1 MFIKK
6 AEESDI
12 KNIVELHKY
21 SYDEDHFTSTFSKK
35 QLFRYY
41 STIMRFNNFNVVA
54 YDDSENLLGFIIA
67 GDRIKYAIGEFIRR
81 NYIIL
86 FLYLIKNP
94 RFLFQKIIYYLN
106 LFTHKS
112 HFPQIKFRLLSIAV
126 NRRLQDKGIGSQLI
140 SHFENELKC
149 NGINVYGLSV
159 RKSNEGAIMFYNKN
173 NFKIEF
179 EDKNTIYYYKNL

>member
-6 AEESDI
+6 AEEPDI

-21 SYDEDHFTSTFSKK
+21 SYHEDHFTTTFSGKH
-35 QLFRYY
+35 LFDYY
-41 STIMRFNNFNVVA
+41 ATIMRYNNFNIVA
-54 YDDSENLLGFIIA
+54 YDGNKNLLGFIIA
-67 GDRIKYAIGEFIRR
+67 GDRIKYAVDEFIRM

-112 HFPQIKFRLLSIAV
+112 QFPQIKFRLLSIAV
-126 NRRLQDKGIGSQLI
+126 NRDLQDKGIGSQLI
-140 SHFENELKC
+140 NHFENELKG

-159 RKSNEGAIMFYNKN
+159 RKSNKEAIMFYNKN
-173 NFKIEF
+173 NFKVEF
-179 EDKNTIYYYKNL
+179 ENGNTIYYYKIL